1 MSNYIIALYMRLSV
15 EDFLTDS
22 LSIPNQRLILREKA
36 MSLPEYENGELM
48 EFVDNGH
55 TGMNFERPA
64 IQELLTLV
72 QAGKVDCIIVKDFS
86 RFGRNS
92 IETGYFIERVFPLY
106 HTRFISVSDAFD
118 SQNYKGDTGG
128 IEVAFRYLISE
139 CYSRDMSIKTRSA
152 KYAKMKRGEY
162 QSVICPYGYRK
173 SADGR
178 MEPDE
183 ETADVVRKIFTLAA
197 SGNSSAGISR
207 KLYEEQIPT
216 PGEHKAA
223 KGKPYHD
230 VSRSNGVWPPST
242 ILRVLRD
249 ERYTGMYIIG
259 KREVKEIGG
268 NHVRL
273 KDEDKWIKIPD
284 HHKAIIDKE
293 LFEKANS
300 MIRSYSI
307 PNRQQHSYPLKG
319 KVICG
324 YCDHAMSRKGK
335 GKYTMYYCRHS
346 EVSDTLPCNGLQV
359 RAVELEQ
366 AIFDTIRAQMCP
378 VLGVDTD
385 TDALDL
391 QTMQQSEINKKI
403 QLLQNQKRRLY
414 EQYVSE
420 QIDLAAYKVQK
431 EQIDAELV
439 IVKNAYASI
448 SSKTKQAQTDY
459 EKKQKQQ
466 AVAQEISE
474 AAGLTQ
480 QLSDRLINRVYIFK
494 DNRIEIDYETK
505 DFLVSD

>member
-1 MSNYIIALYMRLSV
+1 MSNYNIALYMRLSV
-15 EDFLTDS
+15 EDTLTDS

-48 EFVDNGH
+48 EFIDNGH

-72 QAGKVDCIIVKDFS
+72 QSGKVDCIIVKDFS

-106 HTRFISVSDAFD
+106 HTRFISVSDDFD

-152 KYAKMKRGEY
+152 KYAKMRRGEY

-183 ETADVVRKIFTLAA
+183 ETADVVRKIFILASQGVSA
-197 SGNSSAGISR
+197 AGISR
-207 KLYEEQIPT
+207 KLYEEKIPT

-223 KGKPYHD
+223 KGKQYHD
-230 VSRSNGVWPPST
+230 VSRSNGVWPSST
-242 ILRVLRD
+242 ILRMLRD
-249 ERYTGMYIIG
+249 ERYIGTYIIG

-268 NHVRL
+268 TRMRL
-273 KDEDKWIKIPD
+273 KDEDKWIKISD
-284 HHKAIIDKE
+284 HHEAIIGQK
-293 LFEKANS
+293 LFETANS
-300 MIRSYSI
+300 MIHGYSI
-307 PNRQQHSYPLKG
+307 SNRQQHCYPLKG

-324 YCDHAMSRKGK
+324 YCDHAMARKGT
-335 GKYTMYYCRHS
+335 GNNVMYYCRHS
-346 EVSDTLPCNGLQV
+346 KVSNTLLCNGLQI

-366 AIFDTIRAQMCP
+366 AVLDTIRAQMCP

-391 QTMQQSEINKKI
+391 QTMQQSEINKEI
-403 QLLQNQKRRLY
+403 QLLQNQKRQLY

-420 QIDLAAYKVQK
+420 QIDLAAYKAQK
-431 EQIDAELV
+431 EQIDAKLV
-439 IVKNAYASI
+439 KAKNTYASI
-448 SSKTKQAQTDY
+448 SSKAKQAQTDY
-459 EKKQKQQ
+459 EKEQKRQS
-466 AVAQEISE
+466 VAQEIFE
-474 AAGLTQ
+474 ATGLTQ
-480 QLSDRLINRVYIFK
+480 QLSDRIINRVYIFK
-494 DNRIEIDYETK
+494 DNRIEVDYTIK
-505 DFLVSD
+505 DLFPF

>member
-36 MSLPEYENGELM
+36 MSLHEYENGELM

-72 QAGKVDCIIVKDFS
+72 QSGKVDCIIVKDFS

-106 HTRFISVSDAFD
+106 HTRFISVSDDFD

-207 KLYEEQIPT
+207 KLYEEKIPT

-268 NHVRL
+268 TRMRL

-293 LFEKANS
+293 LFETANS

-366 AIFDTIRAQMCP
+366 AVFDTIRAQMCP
-378 VLGVDTD
+378 VLGIETDTD
-385 TDALDL
+385 TLDL
-391 QTMQQSEINKKI
+391 QTMQQSEIKKKI
-403 QLLQNQKRRLY
+403 LSLQNQKRRLY

-420 QIDLAAYKVQK
+420 QIDLAAYRNQK

-439 IVKNAYASI
+439 KVKNAYASI

-459 EKKQKQQ
+459 EKKQKRQ

-494 DNRIEIDYETK
+494 DNRIEIDYATK

>member
-1 MSNYIIALYMRLSV
+1 MSNYNIALYMRLSI
-15 EDFLTDS
+15 EDTLTDS

-48 EFVDNGH
+48 EFIDNGH

-106 HTRFISVSDAFD
+106 HTRFISVSDDFD

-152 KYAKMKRGEY
+152 KYAKMRRGEY

-183 ETADVVRKIFTLAA
+183 ETADVVRKIFILASQGVSA
-197 SGNSSAGISR
+197 AGISR
-207 KLYEEQIPT
+207 KLYEEKIPT

-223 KGKPYHD
+223 KGKQYHD
-230 VSRSNGVWPPST
+230 VSRSNGVWPSST
-242 ILRVLRD
+242 ILRMLRD
-249 ERYTGMYIIG
+249 ERYIGTYIIG

-268 NHVRL
+268 TRMRL
-273 KDEDKWIKIPD
+273 KDEDKWIKISD
-284 HHKAIIDKE
+284 HHEAIIGQK
-293 LFEKANS
+293 LFETANS
-300 MIRSYSI
+300 MIHGYSI
-307 PNRQQHSYPLKG
+307 SNRQQHCYPLKG

-324 YCDHAMSRKGK
+324 YCDHAMARKGT
-335 GKYTMYYCRHS
+335 GNNVMYYCRHS
-346 EVSDTLPCNGLQV
+346 KVSNTLLCNGLQI
-359 RAVELEQ
+359 RAVELEK
-366 AIFDTIRAQMCP
+366 AVLDTIRAQMCP

-391 QTMQQSEINKKI
+391 QTIQQSEINKEI
-403 QLLQNQKRRLY
+403 QLLQNQKRQLY

-420 QIDLAAYKVQK
+420 QIDLAAYKAQK
-431 EQIDAELV
+431 EQIDAKLV
-439 IVKNAYASI
+439 KAKNTYASI
-448 SSKTKQAQTDY
+448 SSKAKQAQTDY
-459 EKKQKQQ
+459 EKEQKRQS
-466 AVAQEISE
+466 VAQEISE
-474 AAGLTQ
+474 ATGLTQ
-480 QLSDRLINRVYIFK
+480 QLSDRIINRVYIFK
-494 DNRIEIDYETK
+494 DNRIEVDYTIK
-505 DFLVSD
+505 DLFPF